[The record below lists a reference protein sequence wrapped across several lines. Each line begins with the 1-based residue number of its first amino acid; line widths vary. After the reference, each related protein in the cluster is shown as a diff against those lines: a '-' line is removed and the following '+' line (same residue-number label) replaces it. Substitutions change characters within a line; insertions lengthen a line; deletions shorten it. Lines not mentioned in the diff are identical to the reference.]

1 MCYICFTL
9 YCVLKKICVRA
20 EGENF
25 GLKVIAFHNSI
36 NNFGVSNVK
45 ILIFMLFTF
54 IEKNFPFNVKFF
66 PGSNEGT
73 QPYCDKSP
81 MMVVKHTIMTRFLQ
95 NNT

>member
-1 MCYICFTL
+1 MF
-9 YCVLKKICVRA
+9 
-20 EGENF
+20 
-25 GLKVIAFHNSI
+25 
-36 NNFGVSNVK
+36 
-45 ILIFMLFTF
+45 FTF

-73 QPYCDKSP
+73 QPYCEKSP